1 MLWSNSRD
9 KILEEIELVK
19 SIKNQ
24 LSNFDVSYLFIYLF
38 IVIVNFDH
46 FFIFIFFEIILA
58 PKR

>member
-38 IVIVNFDH
+38 LETLKI
-46 FFIFIFFEIILA
+46 IFFFFFF
-58 PKR
+58 KSF